1 MVSGLDGR
9 PRPRRDQQSGATL
22 PARAPARGANKGIIM
37 SITRGSL
44 TLIALGLI
52 ASASMAQAGGIL
64 GLRLGTSISNVSGD
78 LGNTVDL
85 ANQNG
90 FTATAFLQMGD
101 GVVSLQPELGYVQKG
116 VTEKSTA
123 SDFQFDYAEIAGLA
137 KVRVPMLPV
146 QTHVF
151 GGLGADVNVKNVV
164 PAGTSVD
171 VNNLDW
177 NALFGGDVM
186 LNMAGL
192 SVVGDGRYAMGLGDV
207 TSASS
212 AVTDIKN
219 RAWMFSAGVGIKF

>member
-1 MVSGLDGR
+1 
-9 PRPRRDQQSGATL
+9 
-22 PARAPARGANKGIIM
+22 M

-44 TLIALGLI
+44 ILIALGLV
-52 ASASMAQAGGIL
+52 ASASVAQAGGIL
-64 GLRLGTSISNVSGD
+64 GARLGTSISNVSGNF
-78 LGNTVDL
+78 GNTVDL

-101 GVVSLQPELGYVQKG
+101 GLISIQPELSYVEKG
-116 VTEKSTA
+116 VSEKSTA
-123 SDFQFDYAEIAGLA
+123 SDFQFNYAEVAGLA
-137 KVRVPMLPV
+137 KVRVPALPV

-151 GGLGADVNVKNVV
+151 GGVGADVNVKNVV
-164 PAGTSVD
+164 PSGTSVD
-171 VNNLDW
+171 VNKYDW

-192 SVVGDGRYAMGLGDV
+192 SVVGDGRYAMGLSDV

-212 AVTDIKN
+212 AVSDIKN